1 MEPERRLRSLSQE
14 PAAPGVPPAAKQ
26 MPAQP
31 ARAPAAPKIAFAF
44 SEPGEGR
51 SRPRGNRR
59 RQPSP
64 RPARSFE
71 ARIRIFGWL
80 LFAPGF
86 MLSAVLL
93 WKIGAAWSVIASTL
107 GLLALVTFILLGA
120 LLEQILRPLQT
131 LSNVVASLRERDYS
145 FRARGSRRGDAL
157 GELAIEVN
165 QLADQ
170 LQEGRV
176 AEVEAAALL
185 RNVVEFMDAPV
196 IAYDRDGLLRLLNPA
211 AGRLLNLAAVE
222 ALGKPV
228 SSLGLHDVVEQP
240 DREILTFAK
249 NGGGSR
255 WMVHRSSFRQRGLPL
270 TLLILTDVGAALREQ
285 EREAWRRL
293 IRVMGHEIN
302 NSLTPIKAIAGALKS
317 RMLASDAA
325 GIPDFERALNII
337 ESRAESLNR
346 FLQAY
351 RQLSELPKPAL
362 RRTQLRPLLERV
374 AAIETRLR
382 VHLDPGLDLTLMV
395 DPDQMEQMM
404 INLIRNAV
412 EAALARSPEPGS
424 SLSPDPAV
432 SLSWRRD
439 GEFVE
444 ILVTDNGAGVMNPSS
459 LFVPFYTTKA
469 GGSGVGLALARQIC
483 EGLGGSLS
491 LVNLPLGH
499 GCQAQLRIPIDP
511 GVESARR

>member
-1 MEPERRLRSLSQE
+1 MEPERRLRLLSSE
-14 PAAPGVPPAAKQ
+14 PAPPD
-26 MPAQP
+26 PALQD
-31 ARAPAAPKIAFAF
+31 AEQAPAAPKIAFAF
-44 SEPGEGR
+44 SEPGGGHSRLHGDHRRER
-51 SRPRGNRR
+51 SHRR
-59 RQPSP
+59 S
-64 RPARSFE
+64 RSFE

-86 MLSAVLL
+86 LLSCLLL
-93 WKIGAAWSVIASTL
+93 WKIGVAWSIIAGTL
-107 GLLALVTFILLGA
+107 GFLALITFILLGA
-120 LLEQILRPLQT
+120 LLEQVVRPLQT

-145 FRARGSRRGDAL
+145 FRARGARRGDPL
-157 GELAIEVN
+157 GELAIEIN

-176 AEVEAAALL
+176 AEIEAAALI

-196 IAYDRDGLLRLLNPA
+196 IAYDRDGLLRLVNPA
-211 AGRLLNLAAVE
+211 AERLFNLSAAV
-222 ALGKPV
+222 ALGKTV
-228 SSLGLHDVVEQP
+228 SSLGLHDIVEQP
-240 DREILTFAK
+240 DRGILTLAQK
-249 NGGGSR
+249 GDGSR
-255 WMVHRSSFRQRGLPL
+255 WMVHRSSFRQRGFPL

-293 IRVMGHEIN
+293 IRVLGHEIN

-317 RMLASDAA
+317 RMQASDAA
-325 GIPDFERALNII
+325 RIPDFERALNII

-351 RQLSELPKPAL
+351 QKLSELPKPAL
-362 RRTQLRPLLERV
+362 RRTQLRPLLERM

-382 VHLDPGLDLTLMV
+382 VHLDPGPDITLVV

-412 EAALARSPEPGS
+412 EAALARSPEPDS
-424 SLSPDPAV
+424 SLPTDPAV
-432 SLSWRRD
+432 SISWRRD
-439 GEFVE
+439 GDFVE

-483 EGLGGSLS
+483 EGHGGSLS
-491 LVNLPLGH
+491 LANRPLGH
-499 GCQAQLRIPIDP
+499 GCQAQLRIPVDP
-511 GVESARR
+511 ELESARE